1 MEWYCFFIR
10 RWNNEGR
17 DCAVKL
23 AEIQQDERLIPGG
36 GAQERVLAALRSIV
50 SHGPISLAAVT
61 RELRIPRSSSHRAM
75 QALIEFGWVRKRAG
89 DQAYVLSAKFSE
101 QIGQRDFA
109 THTAEA
115 FQELMGDLRDKEYL
129 HSELALPDPAGRLR
143 VIESTWKKSYFRGD
157 AGSIDELMWSPP
169 PEMRAPFQQ
178 ADDAGDHSRS
188 VPAGENPSGLT
199 VLAPGIHIVGNGVC
213 IPFKTDWLDV
223 GILSIW
229 PVRNFSNSR
238 PQIERIVRH
247 LRNGEVFKAPEKIE
261 LFYTGVNQ

>member
-1 MEWYCFFIR
+1 ME
-10 RWNNEGR
+10 
-17 DCAVKL
+17 L
-23 AEIQQDERLIPGG
+23 TEIQQNKQPVLGG

-50 SHGPISLAAVT
+50 SHGPISLAAIT

-101 QIGQRDFA
+101 QMGQRNFA

-129 HSELALPDPAGRLR
+129 HSELVLPDSTGRLR
-143 VIESTWKKSYFRGD
+143 VIESTWKKSYLRGE
-157 AGSIDELMWSPP
+157 AGNVDELIWSPP
-169 PEMRAPFQQ
+169 PEMQAPHQEI
-178 ADDAGDHSRS
+178 DEVGGHSR
-188 VPAGENPSGLT
+188 PALAGKSPSGLAI
-199 VLAPGIHIVGNGVC
+199 LAPGIHIVGNGVC

-223 GILSIW
+223 GIMSIW

-238 PQIERIVRH
+238 PQIERVIEH
-247 LRNGEVFKAPEKIE
+247 LRNGEIFTPPKKIE
-261 LFYTGVNQ
+261 LFYTGVN